1 MSWLYNYLPIRDPR
15 IWETNLDSKDLVEQ
29 LTKYPIS
36 TSSYILRTWSEVNYK
51 SVVYSLKDVLNS
63 PINGNS
69 LVRIGNKPIFTQNLL
84 KASIEKFIDIYD
96 VVRNKFYTYQDLRE
110 NYQLENVSFL
120 QYCLLIAAVPRYM
133 KVIINQDKLDAELD
147 LETNLDT

>member
-1 MSWLYNYLPIRDPR
+1 M
-15 IWETNLDSKDLVEQ
+15 
-29 LTKYPIS
+29 
-36 TSSYILRTWSEVNYK
+36 
-51 SVVYSLKDVLNS
+51 LNS

-69 LVRIGNKPIFTQNLL
+69 LVRIGNKPIFAQNLL
-84 KASIEKFIDIYD
+84 KASIEKFIDIYN

-147 LETNLDT
+147 LETNLDTWDYPDFESSSKTLKTHILANYRKKFST